1 MSAFVLDLT
10 QAHSHDLSGGDDLS
24 DCSIWF
30 KVLIDSESRSIRD
43 SHQKRPETE
52 GEHVKRNN
60 LCVEDEIVY
69 TIGMQALP
77 FYCNAMTTC
86 IHNSCNIC
94 QTKCHYISVDF
105 YYLHYFSDIERK
117 NHENNK

>member
-1 MSAFVLDLT
+1 MSILREEIED
-10 QAHSHDLSGGDDLS
+10 
-24 DCSIWF
+24 F
-30 KVLIDSESRSIRD
+30 KLLKHIKLPDTDS

-60 LCVEDEIVY
+60 LCIEDEIVY
-69 TIGMQALP
+69 AIGMRALP
-77 FYCNAMTTC
+77 FYCNAVTTC

-105 YYLHYFSDIERK
+105 YDLHYFSDIERK